1 MGREKGRVEPIKKA
15 YGYITRNHNG
25 RPQVLVF
32 QHPILEAGV
41 QIPKGTV
48 QDGEDPE
55 AAVVREM
62 IEETGLTEWGKP
74 VFLADDRW
82 RADDGSIHHRHFY
95 RLDQGDAPDQW
106 QHEPSGGGE
115 EEGLQFT
122 LFWISSPGDIPLARG
137 HGDYLADV
145 LEERPEDGLRCLEA
159 SEDFKQ
165 VYMIEE
171 GMERIIGETR
181 ERISFEEDGAVLVR
195 EQTLTSEEIGDRRTV
210 TRLMASTNRPLSVE
224 DSGGGMRAVYA
235 GDHVIIEREGGERR
249 ISLHHVPVDTFSV
262 ELLLRTLPL
271 EGGYV
276 RSFHAFN
283 VLKEEEQLIEIH
295 ADEQAS
301 GSFKVRVEFG
311 TTTQWYWIRSDTRE
325 VMKQYSEPAP
335 GLQVEF
341 RR

>member
-1 MGREKGRVEPIKKA
+1 MEPIKKA
-15 YGYITRNHNG
+15 YGYITRNHDG

-32 QHPILEAGV
+32 QHLILEAGV

-74 VFLADDRW
+74 EFLADDRW

-137 HGDYLADV
+137 HGDYLHHV

-159 SEDFKQ
+159 SEDVKQ
-165 VYMIEE
+165 VYIIEE

-195 EQTLTSEEIGDRRTV
+195 E
-210 TRLMASTNRPLSVE
+210 
-224 DSGGGMRAVYA
+224 
-235 GDHVIIEREGGERR
+235 
-249 ISLHHVPVDTFSV
+249 
-262 ELLLRTLPL
+262 
-271 EGGYV
+271 
-276 RSFHAFN
+276 
-283 VLKEEEQLIEIH
+283 
-295 ADEQAS
+295 
-301 GSFKVRVEFG
+301 
-311 TTTQWYWIRSDTRE
+311 
-325 VMKQYSEPAP
+325 
-335 GLQVEF
+335 
-341 RR
+341 